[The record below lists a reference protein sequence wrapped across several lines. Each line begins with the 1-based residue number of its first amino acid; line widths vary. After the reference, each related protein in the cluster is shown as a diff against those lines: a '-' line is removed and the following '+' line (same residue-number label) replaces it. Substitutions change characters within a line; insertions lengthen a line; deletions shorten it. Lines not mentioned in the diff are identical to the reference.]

1 MWTAPV
7 SQGRG
12 SAMIWSL
19 TPGAG
24 LIVALLLSLGLW
36 GAIWLLAED
45 GARPIIFYNR
55 FAYCWQPQVKGWT
68 MMVNSIINN
77 WRRKTSDSTGN
88 LGARPSCRPSCV
100 RGDWAGL
107 GVPGQAWERRR
118 RCPQPG
124 AAFFPGSVAMFRNRG
139 RAHATEPAAKCAL
152 GFAFSTQYSGH
163 PRLARN

>member
-12 SAMIWSL
+12 SAMIWWL
-19 TPGAG
+19 TPGTG

-77 WRRKTSDSTGN
+77 WRMEDVWLDR
-88 LGARPSCRPSCV
+88 
-100 RGDWAGL
+100 
-107 GVPGQAWERRR
+107 
-118 RCPQPG
+118 
-124 AAFFPGSVAMFRNRG
+124 
-139 RAHATEPAAKCAL
+139 
-152 GFAFSTQYSGH
+152 
-163 PRLARN
+163 

>member
-77 WRRKTSDSTGN
+77 WRESANFRSLPTSSGK
-88 LGARPSCRPSCV
+88 ARC
-100 RGDWAGL
+100 
-107 GVPGQAWERRR
+107 
-118 RCPQPG
+118 
-124 AAFFPGSVAMFRNRG
+124 
-139 RAHATEPAAKCAL
+139 TECLSSRWTTKR
-152 GFAFSTQYSGH
+152 S
-163 PRLARN
+163 